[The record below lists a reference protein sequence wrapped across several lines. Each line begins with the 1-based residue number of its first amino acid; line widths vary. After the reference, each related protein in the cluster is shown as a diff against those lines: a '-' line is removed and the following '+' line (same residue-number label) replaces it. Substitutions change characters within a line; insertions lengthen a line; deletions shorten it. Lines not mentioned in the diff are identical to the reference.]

1 MNKGIGATNSGIFAV
16 CLDQL
21 VPRGAELVVV
31 EFR

>member
-21 VPRGAELVVV
+21 VPRDTDLVVV